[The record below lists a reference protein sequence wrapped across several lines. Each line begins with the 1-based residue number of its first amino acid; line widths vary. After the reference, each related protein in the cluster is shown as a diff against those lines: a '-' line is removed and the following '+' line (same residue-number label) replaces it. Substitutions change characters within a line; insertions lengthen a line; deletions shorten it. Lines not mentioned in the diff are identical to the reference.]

1 MPNQLEDIELR
12 SEEVQDI
19 LTRVPHWMI
28 RWGSL
33 LFFTLIVMILVL
45 AWFIKYPDIISSSA
59 VVTTEIPP
67 QKEYA
72 RITADIEAVLVEDG
86 DEVEEDQPLAI
97 LEHSGDYSDILFLKK
112 ILDTINIRNKSFV
125 FPDIPILFLGDI
137 ESQFAL
143 FENNYD
149 IYRLNKKLQPF
160 ENQAQASHYT
170 SSQLKNRLQSTEGQ
184 LKSEELKYK
193 IAKETME
200 NYERLYKKGSFAKA
214 DYERERLAFLQAEQ
228 SLENLKISISQL
240 KESISSTR
248 SASRGIEIDQT
259 RQSKIEFKAVIQSFN
274 QLKKSIE
281 DWEMQY
287 VLKADVKGKVSFL
300 KYWAENQTVN
310 ASDLVF
316 TVIPSESSNY
326 IAKLKAPAR
335 NSGKIKIGQEVNIKL
350 ENYPNTEYGV
360 LQGKVHLISQLPDE
374 EGNYLIDVLL
384 PSTLITSY
392 DKEIAFK
399 QEMQGSGDIILEDL
413 RLLDR
418 LLYQFKKIVERE

>member
-1 MPNQLEDIELR
+1 
-12 SEEVQDI
+12 
-19 LTRVPHWMI
+19 
-28 RWGSL
+28 
-33 LFFTLIVMILVL
+33 
-45 AWFIKYPDIISSSA
+45 
-59 VVTTEIPP
+59 
-67 QKEYA
+67 
-72 RITADIEAVLVEDG
+72 
-86 DEVEEDQPLAI
+86 
-97 LEHSGDYSDILFLKK
+97 
-112 ILDTINIRNKSFV
+112 
-125 FPDIPILFLGDI
+125 
-137 ESQFAL
+137 
-143 FENNYD
+143 
-149 IYRLNKKLQPF
+149 
-160 ENQAQASHYT
+160 
-170 SSQLKNRLQSTEGQ
+170 LQSTEGQ